1 MSSFRNKQNNYR
13 EESHRQSNKYALK
26 QQIIKHNLML
36 KHFIFVLLLQIFC
49 TSGIIREYA

>member
-36 KHFIFVLLLQIFC
+36 KHFILVLLLQIFC
-49 TSGIIREYA
+49 TSGIIRE